1 MATATALTPQPAA
14 GPGAASATPFLIG
27 GLCELL
33 DVYLEPG
40 QVKDVY
46 NAYLFSAEAHDGQK
60 RLTGEPYIY
69 HPLAVAKIMAEMR
82 MDAQSITAA
91 ILHDVIEDTPTAKEQ
106 IKEKFGEDVAE
117 LVDGV
122 SKLTHLTFPSRA
134 EAQAENFRKMMLAMV
149 RDIRIIIVKLADRLH
164 NLRTIGILRSDKRRR
179 IARETLEIYVPI
191 AQRLGMHKLRVE
203 LEQLAFQAT
212 HPLRYAAL
220 ENSVRKSQKN
230 HRELMRRVETAIC
243 SRLEDTNI
251 ESRIFGREKNLYSI
265 YKKMRAKRIS
275 FAEVYDVYA
284 IRLIVKNVD
293 TCYRTLGVVHNLY
306 KPVPGKFK
314 DYIAIPKKN
323 GYQSLHTILFG
334 PQGVIVEV
342 QIRTHEMDLIAE
354 SGIAAHWMYKSDKH
368 QDGIPAAPA
377 STRKWLNEIMEIQQ
391 SAGNSLEFLESV
403 KVDLF
408 PEEIYVFTPAGDII
422 VLPRGSSGVDL
433 AYAVHSDLGNTC
445 VAVKVD
451 RRTSP
456 LSTRLENGQTVEVI
470 STPSA
475 RPRPSWLSFVATTKA
490 RTNIRHYLKNLQ
502 KEEAIQLGERL
513 FEKALSRYN
522 KTPAEIDR
530 NDFTRLLASVKLDC
544 MPMLYAEIG
553 LGERVAELMIENLLG
568 IENPK
573 PRRNRKSARKKSA
586 GQDPLAIRGTEGV
599 VVNFGKCCNPIP
611 GDQIIGIMTAGKGL
625 VIHRSRCRNID
636 RKNAFKD
643 KWVSVSWAHEQA
655 QDFIADIRVE
665 TINQRGV
672 LAKLASK
679 IAAAGSNIDDIV
691 FADKDDK
698 STSITFSVGVR
709 DRKHLAGIIRTL
721 RANTHVL
728 KASRMRG

>member
-1 MATATALTPQPAA
+1 M
-14 GPGAASATPFLIG
+14 
-27 GLCELL
+27 
-33 DVYLEPG
+33 
-40 QVKDVY
+40 
-46 NAYLFSAEAHDGQK
+46 
-60 RLTGEPYIY
+60 
-69 HPLAVAKIMAEMR
+69 
-82 MDAQSITAA
+82 
-91 ILHDVIEDTPTAKEQ
+91 
-106 IKEKFGEDVAE
+106 
-117 LVDGV
+117 
-122 SKLTHLTFPSRA
+122 
-134 EAQAENFRKMMLAMV
+134 
-149 RDIRIIIVKLADRLH
+149 
-164 NLRTIGILRSDKRRR
+164 
-179 IARETLEIYVPI
+179 
-191 AQRLGMHKLRVE
+191 
-203 LEQLAFQAT
+203 
-212 HPLRYAAL
+212 
-220 ENSVRKSQKN
+220 
-230 HRELMRRVETAIC
+230 
-243 SRLEDTNI
+243 
-251 ESRIFGREKNLYSI
+251 
-265 YKKMRAKRIS
+265 
-275 FAEVYDVYA
+275 
-284 IRLIVKNVD
+284 
-293 TCYRTLGVVHNLY
+293 
-306 KPVPGKFK
+306 
-314 DYIAIPKKN
+314 
-323 GYQSLHTILFG
+323 
-334 PQGVIVEV
+334 IVEV

-354 SGIAAHWMYKSDKH
+354 SGIAAHWMYKSDKD

-490 RTNIRHYLKNLQ
+490 S
-502 KEEAIQLGERL
+502 ERL

-530 NDFTRLLASVKLDC
+530 NDFTRLLASVKLDS

-573 PRRNRKSARKKSA
+573 PRRSRKSARKKSA